1 MRRFFQISSA
11 ERFAFLEAGILLV
24 AARLT
29 LATGGFARVRRMLT
43 RERESA
49 ARTNDASRARMLAVA
64 VRRAANHLPLRM
76 TCLDRALALWWLL
89 AMHGIGGAVRIGV
102 RGADPFEAHA
112 WVEHGGEALYDD
124 EASSYT
130 PFESLQ

>member
-1 MRRFFQISSA
+1 MRPFVEIS
-11 ERFAFLEAGILLV
+11 AFLQAGVLLI
-24 AARLT
+24 AARVT
-29 LATGGFARVRRMLT
+29 LAAGGFARMRRMLT

-49 ARTNDASRARMLAVA
+49 ARAEDASRARMLSVA
-64 VRRAANHLPLRM
+64 MRRAAHRLPIRT

-89 AMHGIGGAVRIGV
+89 ALHGIGGTVRIGV

-130 PFESLQ
+130 PFEALQ